1 VLERAVLKKR
11 NHSSILLVRPRVRKP
26 CGERRRARRPR
37 RETTTSGG
45 NVGTNDRPLRR
56 VIGDGAAVADRE
68 VAGLTAAD
76 LQRLHRELV
85 LLRTFDERAVVY
97 QRQGRIGTYALF
109 WGHEAIQVGAHAALE
124 PEIDWVFPS
133 YRESAIGLLRGMDA
147 ATVLAWWRG
156 HPAGWWNP
164 LDFRLGGISVPIASQ
179 VPHAVG
185 AAWGMRARGAAGC
198 ALVFFG
204 DGATS
209 EGAFHEGINFAAVMQ
224 APVVLLCSN
233 NGWAIST
240 PVERQ
245 SRAQALADKAVGYGV
260 PGVRVDGGDV
270 LAIHEAVRDA
280 VERAR
285 GGEGPTF
292 IEAVHYRMGPHGT
305 ADDPGLYRDDARAQA
320 ERANECL
327 VRFERYLR
335 RRGLLDDELAEQRRA
350 EATELLRAGMRAVE
364 QLPAPDPA
372 LVFDTTYAQPPADLL
387 RQRDEAL
394 ATLGQAVA

>member
-1 VLERAVLKKR
+1 LFY
-11 NHSSILLVRPRVRKP
+11 S
-26 CGERRRARRPR
+26 PR
-37 RETTTSGG
+37 REAVRSRDNATSGG
-45 NVGTNDRPLRR
+45 TVGTSDGPLRR
-56 VIGDGAAVADRE
+56 VIGDGAEVHDDE
-68 VAGLTAAD
+68 VAGLAVDD
-76 LQRLHRELV
+76 LQRLHRDMV

-97 QRQGRIGTYALF
+97 QRQGRIGTYALY
-109 WGHEAIQVGAHAALE
+109 WGHEAIQVGAHLALD
-124 PEIDWVFPS
+124 PQADWVFPS
-133 YRESAIGLLRGMDA
+133 YRESAIGLLRGVDI

-185 AAWGMRARGAAGC
+185 AAWGMKARGEDGC
-198 ALVFFG
+198 SLVFFG

-224 APVVLLCSN
+224 APAVLLCGN

-240 PVERQ
+240 PYERQ
-245 SRAQALADKAVGYGV
+245 SRARSLADKAIGYGV
-260 PGVRVDGGDV
+260 PSVRVDGGDV
-270 LAIHEAVRDA
+270 LAVHEAVRDA
-280 VERAR
+280 VARAR
-285 GGEGPTF
+285 SGEGPTF
-292 IEAVHYRMGPHGT
+292 VEAVHYRMGPHGT

-327 VRFERYLR
+327 ARFEGYLR
-335 RRGLLDDELAEQRRA
+335 RRGLLDDELAAQRRA
-350 EATELLRAGMRAVE
+350 EATELVKAGMRAVE
-364 QLPAPDPA
+364 QLPTPDPA

-394 ATLGQAVA
+394 AALGQVVA